1 MIFKEARS
9 YWNLKEEALHGTL
22 RKEGTYLSS
31 EYMMIMMMMMMM
43 MTTTTTT
50 AYDAV
55 LHERY
60 PPRFDHT
67 VFT

>member
-1 MIFKEARS
+1 MIFEKARS

-22 RKEGTYLSS
+22 RKEH
-31 EYMMIMMMMMMM
+31 MMMMMMM
-43 MTTTTTT
+43 MMVMT

-60 PPRFDHT
+60 LPRSDHT